1 MKARRCSSTVTC
13 ETAPRKCQVSEAIEC
28 AGTYMKGRTSACTA
42 MSLKESRIPEEAS
55 PREFI
60 VSAEL
65 HVPPTATLGVR
76 KVCLQSLY
84 TF

>member
-1 MKARRCSSTVTC
+1 
-13 ETAPRKCQVSEAIEC
+13 
-28 AGTYMKGRTSACTA
+28 